1 MRHTLLIEIDDDA
14 LRASRMTPD
23 TYLRR
28 AMGSLQEYGIRVI
41 TPQDLAR
48 EELRSALKQSPDDRR
63 ETFYFSFGT
72 ANYFPYKHG
81 WVEVRANSREEA
93 CKLFSSHFPNRNGM
107 LNCSFVYNEREWART
122 EMSQGLPG
130 QVCHQVIDAWGPYRD
145 APAKGLGDLLHEAKE
160 RLGSRDATKEHNKQK
175 QPPELGR

>member
-1 MRHTLLIEIDDDA
+1 MRHTLMIEIDDDA
-14 LRASRMTPD
+14 LRASGMTAD
-23 TYLRR
+23 KFASRT
-28 AMGSLQEYGIRVI
+28 MGSLQEYGIRVI

-48 EELRSALKQSPDDRR
+48 DELRQALGDQR
-63 ETFYFSFGT
+63 ETFFFSFGT
-72 ANYFPYKHG
+72 ADYFPFKHG

-122 EMSQGLPG
+122 EMNKGLPG

-160 RLGSRDATKEHNKQK
+160 RLGSRDNAKEHNKQK

>member
-107 LNCSFVYNEREWART
+107 LNCSFVYNERE
-122 EMSQGLPG
+122 
-130 QVCHQVIDAWGPYRD
+130 
-145 APAKGLGDLLHEAKE
+145 
-160 RLGSRDATKEHNKQK
+160 
-175 QPPELGR
+175 